1 MKKLVLKTALIT
13 FIAACVVLLSLFG
26 IMSLAAPVA
35 MMNITASLGLGGM
48 SSDYAYEAYGRNE
61 EIGYLARAAEVAY
74 ANGNY
79 KKADD
84 RFKELIA
91 HQSFKEY
98 SESRDRDAGA
108 FEGAHTAG
116 TYRAYIYSSA
126 SCAKYHLAETEEEKS
141 ETINFAIDNTE
152 KNFPEYNAVIALAV
166 EARRAENAEF
176 CGMLKDALK
185 DAVDRG
191 RFDGDNTD
199 LNNVIK
205 FLEDFE

>member
-98 SESRDRDAGA
+98 
-108 FEGAHTAG
+108 
-116 TYRAYIYSSA
+116 
-126 SCAKYHLAETEEEKS
+126 
-141 ETINFAIDNTE
+141 
-152 KNFPEYNAVIALAV
+152 
-166 EARRAENAEF
+166 
-176 CGMLKDALK
+176 
-185 DAVDRG
+185 
-191 RFDGDNTD
+191 
-199 LNNVIK
+199 
-205 FLEDFE
+205 

>member
-98 SESRDRDAGA
+98 CESRDRDAGA

-116 TYRAYIYSSA
+116 TNRSYISFSGV
-126 SCAKYHLAETEEEKS
+126 CAKYH
-141 ETINFAIDNTE
+141 I
-152 KNFPEYNAVIALAV
+152 
-166 EARRAENAEF
+166 
-176 CGMLKDALK
+176 G
-185 DAVDRG
+185 G
-191 RFDGDNTD
+191 R
-199 LNNVIK
+199 
-205 FLEDFE
+205 